1 MGKLGNHKTVRRL
14 ESSESEQRED
24 QKENQALRVLLAVLT
39 VCIFILKSSKAVERL
54 ISCQR
59 KWSYF

>member
-14 ESSESEQRED
+14 ESSESEQRGSEQGED

-39 VCIFILKSSKAVERL
+39 VCIFILKSFESR
-54 ISCQR
+54 
-59 KWSYF
+59 